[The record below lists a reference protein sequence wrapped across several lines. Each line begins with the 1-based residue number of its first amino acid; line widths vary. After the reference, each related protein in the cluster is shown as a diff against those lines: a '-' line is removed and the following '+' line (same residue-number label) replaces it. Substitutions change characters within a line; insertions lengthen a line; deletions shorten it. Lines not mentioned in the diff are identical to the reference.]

1 MIKPLTKIDA
11 PTFTMLIGAPASGK
25 STWTQKNAKSNDI
38 IISRDNIVDKLR
50 VGTGMSYSDTFKDK
64 LFQSK
69 VNTKL
74 EREIDNA
81 FRSSSNIIV
90 DMTNMSKKSRSRLL
104 SRAGEYK
111 TIGVAFEVNKST
123 LIKRLDKRFKET
135 GKFISIDVIN
145 NIYTYKFACFFIIMR
160 AVI

>member
-1 MIKPLTKIDA
+1 
-11 PTFTMLIGAPASGK
+11 
-25 STWTQKNAKSNDI
+25 
-38 IISRDNIVDKLR
+38 
-50 VGTGMSYSDTFKDK
+50 MSYSDTFKDK

-69 VNTKL
+69 VNTQL

-145 NIYTYKFACFFIIMR
+145 NMLKNYERPDTTEFDEVEIIK
-160 AVI
+160 